1 MNGPISVATTGAAIL
16 LVIAVVQVL
25 FLVLLVVFL
34 AVRRA
39 YDRRQQGAFLASR
52 AGLDAPLRA
61 WLVAGAHPEPV
72 VRALRALPRGTAV
85 GYVSLLARQMIPAEQ
100 RAELATALRGE
111 PWIAVAIAQADSRF
125 WWRRLEAARALSLV
139 AGPGHHELVVRLLAD
154 PHPAVQVA
162 AIAAFPRVAEPATL
176 GLLFDLVPSLPKVVR
191 HYLPTVLR
199 EGRVAPGQE
208 LARRIRG
215 GTGRD
220 ELASWIEL
228 ADAIDDPL
236 AVLAASERADHPDAA
251 VRRTIATSLRR
262 RPSIES
268 LVVLARLVGD
278 PDATVRAAAARTTG
292 EIGGEAGVRTLE
304 PLLRDPVWTVRLR
317 AAIGLAQGGEVGRGI
332 LRAARQG
339 SDRFAREMAS
349 MVSGLSDGALV
360 ELAE

>member
-1 MNGPISVATTGAAIL
+1 VTGPITLATTGAAIL
-16 LVIAVVQVL
+16 LVIAVVQVA

-34 AVRRA
+34 GVRRA
-39 YDRRQQGAFLASR
+39 YDRRQHASFVAAR
-52 AGLDAPLRA
+52 AGIGAPLRA

-72 VRALRALPRGTAV
+72 VRALRALPQGTAV

-111 PWIAVAIAQADSRF
+111 PWVAVAIDQADSRF

-139 AGPGHHELVVRLLAD
+139 AGPGHHGVVGRLIAD

-162 AIAAFPRVAEPATL
+162 AIAAFPRVADPATL
-176 GLLFDLVPSLPKVVR
+176 GLLFGLVPSLPKVVR
-191 HYLPTVLR
+191 HYLPMVLR
-199 EGRVAPGQE
+199 EGRVSPGDE
-208 LARRIRG
+208 LARRIREG
-215 GTGRD
+215 RGRD

-236 AVLAASERADHPDAA
+236 AVLAASTRADHPDPA
-251 VRRTIATSLRR
+251 VRRAIATSLRR
-262 RPSIES
+262 RPGPDSM
-268 LVVLARLVGD
+268 VVLARLVGD

-292 EIGGEAGVRTLE
+292 EIGGETGVRTLE
-304 PLLRDPVWTVRLR
+304 PLLRDRVWIVRLR
-317 AAIGLAQGGEVGRGI
+317 AAIALAQGGEVGRGI